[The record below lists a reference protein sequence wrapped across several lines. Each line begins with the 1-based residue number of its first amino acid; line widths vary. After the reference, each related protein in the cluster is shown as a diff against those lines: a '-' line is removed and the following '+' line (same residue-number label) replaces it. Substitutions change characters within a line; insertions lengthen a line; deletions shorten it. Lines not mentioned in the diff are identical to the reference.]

1 MRPKKALR
9 LLRKYVEGNATGAE
23 KAIIDKWYNSIED
36 SSQTL
41 PDDMIKENLYQRIAG
56 ELNKKSLIVSFYR
69 KTLYKVAV
77 AASILLLISAGT
89 YFLFFNHNTF
99 KSNRGKEA
107 IATIHDVKP
116 PATNR
121 ATITMANG
129 KTVYLD
135 SVANGTLAIE
145 GNVRLVKLAD
155 GQIAYTGSTNEVLYN
170 TLANPRGSKVLDM
183 TLSDGSHVW
192 LNAGSSIRYPVTFVG
207 NERKVTI
214 TGEAYFEVTHNAAIP
229 FKVSK
234 GEMEVTVL
242 GTHFNVN
249 TYDDE
254 RDMKVT
260 LLEGSVKVTKGN
272 ESGLLKPGQQ
282 AQVTNEV
289 KVVHAVDVDEVM
301 AWKNGFFNFRSADIK
316 EILRQ
321 AARWY
326 DIEVEYKGNVST
338 DRFKGKVPRD
348 AKLSE
353 LLKILELNGVKFTIE
368 GKRISVL

>member
-9 LLRKYVEGNATGAE
+9 LLRKYVEGNATAEE

-56 ELNKKSLIVSFYR
+56 ELNKKPLIVSFYR

-89 YFLFFNHNTF
+89 YFLFFNHNTS
-99 KSNRGKEA
+99 KSNLGKEA

-116 PATNR
+116 PITNR

-135 SVANGTLAIE
+135 SVANGTLATE

-192 LNAGSSIRYPVTFVG
+192 LNAGSSIKYPIAFVG

-234 GEMEVTVL
+234 GEMEITVL

-254 RDMKVT
+254 SDMKVT
-260 LLEGSVKVTKGN
+260 LLEGSVKVAKGN
-272 ESGLLKPGQQ
+272 ELGLLKPGQQ

-289 KVVHAVDVDEVM
+289 KVVHAVDIDEVM
-301 AWKNGFFNFRSADIK
+301 AWKNGFFNFKSADIK
-316 EILRQ
+316 DILRQ

-326 DIEVEYKGNVST
+326 DIEVEYKGSVST